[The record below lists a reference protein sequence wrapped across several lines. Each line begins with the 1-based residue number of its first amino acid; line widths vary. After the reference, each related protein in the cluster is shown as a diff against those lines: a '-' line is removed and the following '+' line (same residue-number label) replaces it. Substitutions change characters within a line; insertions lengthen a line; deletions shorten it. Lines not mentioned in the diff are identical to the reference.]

1 MSSAIT
7 DISQT
12 APGAAPVNHL
22 NPRQRLEGLLQQLPT
37 AGSVLAEAQS
47 NQAPSRSEVEEPL
60 QRVNEVLSGDGV
72 QFEMTEPPGERLVTK
87 LVDQES
93 GELIRQVPAEEVLR
107 MAERLEDLMAS
118 RGGLV
123 SEKV

>member
-1 MSSAIT
+1 M
-7 DISQT
+7 
-12 APGAAPVNHL
+12 
-22 NPRQRLEGLLQQLPT
+22 LPT
-37 AGSVLAEAQS
+37 AGSALVQAES
-47 NQAPSRSEVEEPL
+47 NQAPSRSDLEAPL
-60 QRVNEVLSGDGV
+60 QRVNEVMSGYGV
-72 QFEMTEPPGERLVTK
+72 QFEMSDPPGGRLVTK

-107 MAERLEDLMAS
+107 MAERLGDLMAS